1 MSRTTYGVTCLHFT
15 VSQAFDLMMKRL
27 RYILIIAVLA
37 SFAPMQAQIETKT
50 PERVARMLESM
61 PVSDIPQSGQFRC
74 SELSGTIVFYT
85 EARDGVTVQLG
96 ARLFS
101 DGIRKAYDPVIISFV
116 ERLWVELLLRKTTAS
131 QSSLLKE
138 YGVRIVLGGYPLGSG
153 SFSRLNQALDIIN
166 SLSSLSITTGGS
178 EIDMFMRDKAG
189 STLHIYIPS
198 SRDLLFPYDKKEHE
212 EWLIKDLTETKIQYK
227 QTVPELLDVK
237 AAENGLLVTGGEC
250 YMIDSL
256 RNDVFFDKNRHVLW
270 DPKSYPEESMRNILM
285 SAADARHLTGMV
297 LDIAP
302 HTYNRDIKKF
312 RIPMN
317 LFMGYVQQQG
327 FRFFTGDVGRD
338 GNRSQCLLAMYHPV
352 YNYLHILSVSF
363 TPDQL
368 EAGGEQV
375 IKADLSTFIPQHNIK
390 NLFQEK

>member
-1 MSRTTYGVTCLHFT
+1 
-15 VSQAFDLMMKRL
+15 MKRL
-27 RYILIIAVLA
+27 SYILIIALLA

-61 PVSDIPQSGQFRC
+61 PVSDIPLSGQFRC

-85 EARDGVTVQLG
+85 ESQDGVTVQLG

-101 DGIRKAYDPVIISFV
+101 DDIRKAYDPVIISFV

-131 QSSLLKE
+131 QASLLKE

-189 STLHIYIPS
+189 STLHIYIPA

-212 EWLIKDLTETKIQYK
+212 ERLIKELQETKLSYTPPTEKMEGKVVIKEDDYF
-227 QTVPELLDVK
+227 
-237 AAENGLLVTGGEC
+237 AMGGDC

-256 RNDVFFDKNRHVLW
+256 CNYVFFKNNGSLLW
-270 DPKSYPEESMRNILM
+270 DPKAYPEESMRNVLM
-285 SAADARHLTGMV
+285 GVAPLRNFAKITLNIR
-297 LDIAP
+297 P
-302 HTYNRDIKKF
+302 HTYNREIGNFK
-312 RIPMN
+312 IP
-317 LFMGYVQQQG
+317 LERFIGYMQQQG
-327 FRFFTGDVGRD
+327 FRFYTGDLGRD
-338 GNRSQCLLAMYHPV
+338 GERSQCLMAMFHPV

-363 TPDQL
+363 TPEQL
-368 EAGGEQV
+368 VANDEV
-375 IKADLSTFIPQHNIK
+375 TIKADFSAFIPQHNIK